1 MRFVLLAAA
10 VAVAVV
16 LAGCGSGEVPRGRVH
31 GTIKYGGKPLT
42 GVTMIL
48 IAKDNKTHTVD
59 LKSDGTYEVSG
70 VALGPVKV
78 SLQAVA
84 ARIAVKGQFDPPPA
98 SSAAKGVTDEKAG
111 KSQVPTGA
119 KAATEGGSL
128 PEHYSNPEKS
138 GLAFE
143 LKDADQEWS
152 VDLK

>member
-10 VAVAVV
+10 TAVAVA
-16 LAGCGSGEVPRGRVH
+16 LAGCGGGDVPRGRVH
-31 GTIKYGGKPLT
+31 GTIKYGGKALT

-78 SLQAVA
+78 SLQSVT
-84 ARIAVKGQFDPPPA
+84 ARVAVKGEFDPPP
-98 SSAAKGVTDEKAG
+98 SAAKGVTDEKAG
-111 KSQVPTGA
+111 KSQASSEA
-119 KAATEGGSL
+119 KASTRL
-128 PEHYSNPEKS
+128 PEHYSSPEKS
-138 GLAFE
+138 GLTFE